1 MENRVENIIQ
11 QIKSIIDFDVM
22 RRLFFLGGIALSV
35 AIGLGIHQWTQ
46 EPLYSPLDFRM
57 SDKNFPTV
65 VETLE
70 KANIKYK
77 LNEASGLISVPAT
90 DVNMA
95 RIRLT
100 SAGLLNAAPVNYAFL
115 NDKNKLGSSQFLENT
130 RYLRALEEDLAKTI
144 GSIQGISSA
153 IVHIAKPQS
162 NIFANEN
169 AKTTASIII
178 NTTPGYDGDKEKVRA
193 IIQLVAASVPEL
205 DPTNVAI
212 TDQYG
217 HYLTSVTN
225 TDYLHNQEQLT
236 YQTNLEN
243 NYEKRIQSLIFPL
256 LGRNKASINVNA
268 DVDFTQQEEA
278 KEAYDP
284 SQNAVRSEQTVK
296 EDNTSSSP
304 SGVPGSLANQPPST
318 GQQQPT
324 ASSGQS
330 RSESVKNYELGKSTT
345 YVKTD
350 TPKIKRISVAVV
362 LDNERVYDKKSKKML
377 SKPIDKE
384 KLDKITELVKS
395 SIGYNQSRGDMV
407 TVINSGF
414 IETKAEPDRGVAMWD
429 EPWFWDLVKKSTGII
444 LGFVFLFII
453 YRKISPELVRKKD
466 SAQALS
472 LEATE
477 KQNLISAE
485 MMRLKNEQI
494 EILKELVQKDPN
506 KVVGVIKKWVA
517 K

>member
-1 MENRVENIIQ
+1 MENRVEHILQ
-11 QIKSIIDFDVM
+11 QFKSIVDFDVM
-22 RRLFFLGGIALSV
+22 RRLFFLSGIAMSV

-46 EPLYSPLDFRM
+46 EPLYSPLDFRLN
-57 SDKNFPTV
+57 DKNFPTV
-65 VETLE
+65 IETLD

-77 LNEASGLISVPAT
+77 LNESNGMISVPAT
-90 DVNMA
+90 DINMA
-95 RIRLT
+95 RIRLS
-100 SAGLLNAAPVNYAFL
+100 SAGVLNTEPVNYAFL
-115 NDKNKLGSSQFLENT
+115 NEKNKLGSSQFLENT
-130 RYLRALEEDLAKTI
+130 RYLRALEDDLSKTI
-144 GSIQGISSA
+144 GSIHGISSA

-178 NTTPGYDGDKEKVRA
+178 NTTPGYDGDKDKIRA

-217 HYLTSVTN
+217 HYLSSMTH

-243 NYEKRIQSLIFPL
+243 NYEKRIQSLIFPI
-256 LGRNKASINVNA
+256 LGQNKASINVNA
-268 DVDFTQQEEA
+268 DIDFTQHEEA
-278 KEAYDP
+278 KESYDP
-284 SQNAVRSEQTVK
+284 TQNAVRSEQNVK
-296 EDNTSSSP
+296 EDSTAP
-304 SGVPGSLANQPPST
+304 TTASGVPGSLSNQPPSNA
-318 GQQQPT
+318 QP
-324 ASSGQS
+324 ASGGGQS
-330 RSESVKNYELGKSTT
+330 RSETVKNYELGKSTT

-362 LDNERVYDKKSKKML
+362 LDNDRVYNEKTKKMV
-377 SKPIDKE
+377 SQPIAKE
-384 KLDKITELVKS
+384 KLDKITELVQS
-395 SIGYNQSRGDMV
+395 SIGYNKARGDVV

-414 IETKAEPDRGVAMWD
+414 IQHKVETDNGTRMWD
-429 EPWFWDLVKKSTGII
+429 EPWFWDLVKKSLGII
-444 LGFVFLFII
+444 MGFVFLFII
-453 YRKISPELVRKKD
+453 YRKMAPEFTRSKG
-466 SAQALS
+466 SAKALS

-494 EILKELVQKDPN
+494 QILKELVQKDPN

>member
-1 MENRVENIIQ
+1 MI
-11 QIKSIIDFDVM
+11 
-22 RRLFFLGGIALSV
+22 
-35 AIGLGIHQWTQ
+35 
-46 EPLYSPLDFRM
+46 
-57 SDKNFPTV
+57 
-65 VETLE
+65 
-70 KANIKYK
+70 
-77 LNEASGLISVPAT
+77 
-90 DVNMA
+90 
-95 RIRLT
+95 
-100 SAGLLNAAPVNYAFL
+100 
-115 NDKNKLGSSQFLENT
+115 KNKLGSSQFLENT

-144 GSIQGISSA
+144 GSIQGITSA

-217 HYLTSVTN
+217 HYLSNVTN
-225 TDYLHNQEQLT
+225 TDYLRNQEQLT
-236 YQTNLEN
+236 YQSNLEN
-243 NYEKRIQSLIFPL
+243 NYQKRIQSLIVPL
-256 LGRNKASINVNA
+256 LGQNKASINVNA
-268 DVDFTQQEEA
+268 DIDFTMHEEA

-296 EDNTSSSP
+296 EENNSSTP
-304 SGVPGSLANQPPST
+304 GGVPGSLANQPPT
-318 GQQQPT
+318 NTPT

-330 RSESVKNYELGKSTT
+330 RNESVKNYELGKSTS
-345 YVKTD
+345 YVKMD
-350 TPKIKRISVAVV
+350 APKIKRVSVAVV
-362 LDNERVYDKKSKKML
+362 VDNERVWDKKSQKMV

-395 SIGYNQSRGDMV
+395 SIGFNKARGDIV

-414 IETKAEPDRGVAMWD
+414 IQPKVEQSRGAALWN

-453 YRKISPELVRKKD
+453 YRKMSAEFLPKKD
-466 SAQALS
+466 TTKKLS

-494 EILKELVQKDPN
+494 EILKDLVQKDPN